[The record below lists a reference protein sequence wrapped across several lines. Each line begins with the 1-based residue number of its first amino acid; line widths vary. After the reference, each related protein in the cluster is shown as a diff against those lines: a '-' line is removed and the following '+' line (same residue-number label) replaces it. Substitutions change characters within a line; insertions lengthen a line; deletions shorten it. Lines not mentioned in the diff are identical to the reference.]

1 MTARLSQA
9 AIPYCGFAPLPA
21 ELLGRWN
28 LDAVLLAAI
37 TLVAALVWRQA
48 PSGQTGRRP
57 LVAGG
62 VALALL
68 LFVSPFCALTSAL
81 FSARVLHHILL
92 TAALAP
98 LIAFSVSR
106 PRPHGAGSLALWTL
120 LQAVVF
126 WAWHAPDLYAA
137 ALSDE
142 AVYWTMQISL
152 LGSSIGFWRSLRAS
166 EPTAALGAL
175 LATTVQ
181 MGLLGAIITFAGRP
195 LYAPHFE
202 TTAVWGLSP
211 LADQQLAG
219 LIMWVPAAG
228 FYLGAAL
235 WIAARWLKAEGRLV
249 A

>member
-9 AIPYCGFAPLPA
+9 ATPYCGSAPLPA
-21 ELLGRWN
+21 DLLGRWN
-28 LDAVLLAAI
+28 LDPVLLAAI
-37 TLVAALVWRQA
+37 SFVAVLVWRQA
-48 PSGQTGRRP
+48 PSGQAGRRP

-98 LIAFSVSR
+98 LIAFSLAR
-106 PRPHGAGSLALWTL
+106 RPHGAGSLALWTL

-126 WAWHAPDLYAA
+126 WAWHAPNLYAA
-137 ALSDE
+137 ALSAE
-142 AVYWTMQISL
+142 AVYWAMQISL

-166 EPTAALGAL
+166 EPTSALGAL

-202 TTAVWGLSP
+202 TTWVWSLSP

-228 FYLGAAL
+228 LYLGAGL
-235 WIAARWLKAEGRLV
+235 WIAARWLKAEGRMV